1 MTASPARPAPSHR
14 RCGAEHKALR
24 RHRYHATGILLLCWL
39 VFLFGFIDRLAWGI
53 LAPDVALAEPSLA
66 PWFARF
72 VSAFYVGYVA
82 MNLAGGL
89 LVDRLGPA
97 RVLSVSTLLLGLAT
111 MGFGQVRTA
120 AAGLALQASMGLAAG
135 ADYAACVR
143 LLTAWFDLARR
154 GRAFGL
160 WYTSSSLAVMV
171 GNLLLPPLAEGAG
184 WRGAYLALGVATL
197 LVGGACWRWLRDRP
211 DAATPPRRA
220 APALGMLLHNRDLL
234 LVGLAGFGALWGT
247 WGFAFWCNALMVR
260 GHGLGRGE
268 AASIAALFGFGA
280 VLAKPVIGW
289 LADRWGQARR
299 LPILLCLA
307 AFAAMLLLFSQLQT
321 AAAFRLAA
329 PLLGVTAFGY
339 SPLMATLIAELA
351 GPARAGAA
359 SGASNAVWQ
368 LGNVAVPLVV
378 GTVFQS
384 THSFAAALATLA
396 AGPALG
402 ALVMLRVREGRA

>member
-268 AASIAALFGFGA
+268 AASIAALF
-280 VLAKPVIGW
+280 I
-289 LADRWGQARR
+289 
-299 LPILLCLA
+299 
-307 AFAAMLLLFSQLQT
+307 
-321 AAAFRLAA
+321 
-329 PLLGVTAFGY
+329 
-339 SPLMATLIAELA
+339 
-351 GPARAGAA
+351 
-359 SGASNAVWQ
+359 
-368 LGNVAVPLVV
+368 
-378 GTVFQS
+378 
-384 THSFAAALATLA
+384 
-396 AGPALG
+396 
-402 ALVMLRVREGRA
+402 